1 MDLFSSDI
9 FSVFY
14 FISQVDGLCKLLKQN
29 VKTLKSIEF
38 IHCKLSTSF
47 VNCICESLSVEG
59 VSTHG
64 IHHFSIKTSSFL
76 ERDSFPLPVG
86 LASFLATG
94 RYGPFLAQ
102 FFFLFWLGLVE
113 QVQLIFPLSSSILLR
128 VLNSL
133 TYLLGLLLRFTCTLS
148 IWNSICF
155 CCLLYYTRIS

>member
-1 MDLFSSDI
+1 M
-9 FSVFY
+9 
-14 FISQVDGLCKLLKQN
+14 CKLLKQN

-64 IHHFSIKTSSFL
+64 IHHFSIKMSSFL

-86 LASFLATG
+86 LATFLARG

-102 FFFLFWLGLVE
+102 IFILIGTRAASTINFSFIILHFSTCAGFLYLPIRPSFKIYLYTKYLEFYLHLLPPV
-113 QVQLIFPLSSSILLR
+113 LLR
-128 VLNSL
+128 
-133 TYLLGLLLRFTCTLS
+133 
-148 IWNSICF
+148 
-155 CCLLYYTRIS
+155 IS